1 MKKKV
6 DCCLEQLNGDAEVCG
21 AQVRSMTERK
31 KIKTDAAAA
40 SKWRE
45 RKMEREKQRQRQ
57 RKK

>member
-6 DCCLEQLNGDAEVCG
+6 DCCLEKLNGDAEVCG

-31 KIKTDAAAA
+31 KIKTDAAEA

-45 RKMEREKQRQRQ
+45 RKTDKGKEK
-57 RKK
+57 K